1 MESFAFTP
9 QYNTGY
15 STFPSSASGNMYDY
29 IFSSMTPQYQ
39 AAAQQMAMQQMQQ
52 AQQPAGA
59 SLMDIGSAAKDIY
72 SLLPDSVTSGLS
84 DILPTSGLGSAFGAT
99 SPLMTGIN
107 SWAVG
112 AMPSVFGNLGGG
124 IGALATGSA
133 GGNVASL
140 AAAES
145 AAGLSSAGSTFTGM
159 LGPAG
164 ILGSLGYMGGSMLWP
179 DKPQA
184 AIGSG
189 IGTGLG
195 ALGGSM
201 LGSSLGGAAASGAA
215 SAAATGAAAGSWA
228 GPIGMGVGALA
239 GFLGGGLLGGAFG
252 GKKGDPSV
260 YTKINVPFTYED
272 SFKDAFAQGSSGASG
287 AKASRYSNIYNSL
300 GYVAQR
306 ERDKVLRQIDAMEDQ
321 DVAAKLKDALS
332 KENIAVGR
340 GISAGRKVKDG
351 WGGFSWNFEV
361 SHNDMP
367 QQMKLAKDDV
377 REAVKRAYDRA
388 KQAVGYVG

>member
-1 MESFAFTP
+1 MESFAFNP

-140 AAAES
+140 AAAEA
-145 AAGLSSAGSTFTGM
+145 AAGMSGGGATLTGI

-164 ILGSLGYMGGSMLWP
+164 IAGGLGYMGGSMLWP
-179 DKPQA
+179 DKPGAATGSGLGATGGA
-184 AIGSG
+184 AIGTAILPG
-189 IGTGLG
+189 VGTVAGGL
-195 ALGGSM
+195 LGG
-201 LGSSLGGAAASGAA
+201 L
-215 SAAATGAAAGSWA
+215 
-228 GPIGMGVGALA
+228 
-239 GFLGGGLLGGAFG
+239 LGGGLGGAFG

-272 SFKDAFAQGSSGASG
+272 SFKDAFAKGSSGDSG
-287 AKASRYSNIYNSL
+287 AKASRYNNIYNSL

-321 DVAAKLKDALS
+321 DMAAKLKDALS